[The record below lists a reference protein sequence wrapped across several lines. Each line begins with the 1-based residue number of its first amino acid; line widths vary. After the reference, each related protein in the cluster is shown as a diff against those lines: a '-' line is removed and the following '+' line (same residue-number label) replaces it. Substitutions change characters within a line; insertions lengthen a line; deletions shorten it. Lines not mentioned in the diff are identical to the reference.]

1 MVDIVP
7 LSSYPSYIDLLPS
20 IQTCNITNLPENYFL
35 KYYLY
40 HALTW
45 PQLSFV
51 AVVRP
56 KNGYKSGLGVGG
68 AGAAGDISGQ
78 YPKVVGYVLAKM
90 EEEPSDGLQHGH
102 ITSLSVMRTHR
113 RLGIAERLMR
123 MSQLAMA
130 ESHRANYVSLH
141 VRVSN
146 TAALRLYRDT
156 LGFEVEKVESKYYAD
171 GEDAYAMHL
180 NLQKHWLDW
189 KAIEKRDRENE
200 KAEGKGEDD
209 ENADEG
215 DEVGELGKK
224 EDGKTGEKMM
234 KVKVGRGLGVG
245 DLVERNE
252 SQQS

>member
-1 MVDIVP
+1 MVDILP
-7 LSSYPSYIDLLPS
+7 LSSFPSYMNLLPAV
-20 IQTCNITNLPENYFL
+20 QTCNITNLPENYFL

-51 AVVRP
+51 AVVRSRTS
-56 KNGYKSGLGVGG
+56 KNGTRQVDY
-68 AGAAGDISGQ
+68 D

-90 EEEPSDGLQHGH
+90 EEEPSDGVAHGH

-123 MSQLAMA
+123 MSQRAMA
-130 ESHRANYVSLH
+130 ESHRAHYVSLH

-156 LGFEVEKVESKYYAD
+156 LGFEVEKIESKYYAD
-171 GEDAYAMHL
+171 DEDAYAMRHDL
-180 NLQKHWLDW
+180 TPLWLDW
-189 KAIEKRDRENE
+189 SEDTTEEK
-200 KAEGKGEDD
+200 KTAAGEGD

-215 DEVGELGKK
+215 EAVGDLGAKEKEKK
-224 EDGKTGEKMM
+224 IR
-234 KVKVGRGLGVG
+234 VKVGRGLGVG

-252 SQQS
+252 AAGR